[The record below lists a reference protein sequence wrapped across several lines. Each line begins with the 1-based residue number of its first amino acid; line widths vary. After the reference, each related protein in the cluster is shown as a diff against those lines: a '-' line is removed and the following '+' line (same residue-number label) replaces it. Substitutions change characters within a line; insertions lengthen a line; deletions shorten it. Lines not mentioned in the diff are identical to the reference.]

1 MSLQE
6 VENAISAMNQAA
18 FQELGDLLEDRHS
31 GHRINPH
38 GSPDCPRNYEL
49 HGPRPTRHLNR
60 WLVNLSAS
68 AISTQEVAD
77 LFVTL
82 TSSKW
87 LTLGIAQAS
96 LALFSLNRHLP
107 QCHFATLRIC
117 HKSIL
122 LLISSLF
129 HNYY

>member
-77 LFVTL
+77 LFCHSDIVEVAHARHS
-82 TSSKW
+82 TSELS
-87 LTLGIAQAS
+87 S
-96 LALFSLNRHLP
+96 VLA
-107 QCHFATLRIC
+107 
-117 HKSIL
+117 
-122 LLISSLF
+122 
-129 HNYY
+129 